1 MTYTWQFQQTVCN
14 LGCLQVNVGGPDY
27 TTPINSTGV
36 TYYTFPTSGTYA
48 VQLTATDLT
57 NGDQAVDDFSV
68 QVAAVPPTLALN
80 PDCPANQCDAR
91 TAPLGSP

>member
-1 MTYTWQFQQTVCN
+1 MSYTWQFQQTVCN

-27 TTPINSTGV
+27 TTPIKSTGV

-48 VQLTATDLT
+48 VQLTATDLD

-91 TAPLGSP
+91 TAPLGAP